1 MPPHVV
7 QQHIDLYVNDYS
19 LNLDE
24 RAVERVVRLGE
35 GRPACTALAADQA
48 PTSASIRD

>member
-1 MPPHVV
+1 V

-24 RAVERVVRLGE
+24 TAVERLV
-35 GRPACTALAADQA
+35 ALSEQA
-48 PTSASIRD
+48 GGYPVSSAPVFAY

>member
-1 MPPHVV
+1 MDPAVV

-24 RAVERVVRLGE
+24 RAVERLIALGE
-35 GRPACTALAADQA
+35 QAGLYAPSGLPRFAYPRP
-48 PTSASIRD
+48 